1 MTGKEDEDEDDLDIT
16 ASTSD
21 IIAEQKAAAAAAA
34 IPKGKTK
41 SQLIKSKKD
50 NWSDS
55 HKQSVVTTDFTCI
68 YRTAVDLGIALPC
81 VSRIW
86 TSLT

>member
-1 MTGKEDEDEDDLDIT
+1 MLFHRTAPTLVFLLMLACRLIVDWQMTGKEDEDEDDLDIT

-34 IPKGKTK
+34 VPKGKTK

-50 NWSDS
+50 N
-55 HKQSVVTTDFTCI
+55 
-68 YRTAVDLGIALPC
+68 
-81 VSRIW
+81 
-86 TSLT
+86 

>member
-21 IIAEQKAAAAAAA
+21 IIAEQKAAAAV
-34 IPKGKTK
+34 PKGKTK

-55 HKQSVVTTDFTCI
+55 HEQSVVTTDFTCI
-68 YRTAVDLGIALPC
+68 YCTAAYVGIELPC
-81 VSRIW
+81 VSGIW
-86 TSLT
+86 ESLN